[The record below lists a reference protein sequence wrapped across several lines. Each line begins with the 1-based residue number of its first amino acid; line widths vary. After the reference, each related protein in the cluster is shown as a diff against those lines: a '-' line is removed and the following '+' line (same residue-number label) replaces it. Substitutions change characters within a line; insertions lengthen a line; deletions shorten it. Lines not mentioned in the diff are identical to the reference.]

1 MVPVSTRR
9 WRARWPWRRRVGVL
23 HQMEVAECG
32 AASLAMVLGYHG
44 HHAPLPEVR
53 QACAVARD
61 GASALNV
68 LRAAREYGLEASAR
82 QVKDVGLLEKLPLPA
97 ILHWDFSHFVVLESV
112 CRGRLDIIDPSFGR
126 REVSAEE
133 AGRRF
138 TGVALVFQPTP
149 ALGFRPPSRPSL
161 ARYRTLLSQLVPSMG
176 QILVASLT
184 LQFVGLMFPIGIRIL
199 LDLIII
205 PRQDVWLWGLGFAL
219 GGAVLARMLLTLV
232 RSWVLQGLQNALD
245 LSLMGRF
252 VEHLLRLPLVFFQ
265 QRETGDLV
273 QRVQSNAVL
282 RSLFSTQSLSA
293 LLDVFLLIGYALL
306 MLAFEWR
313 LALIVLG
320 FGVVRGLQL
329 AVLRRRNQRIMT
341 SELAGLGRE
350 EGALVAALTGLETT
364 RAIGAEDRMAERWV
378 QHLVTET
385 NSRLERRRLDINA
398 GQLITVLRGCALAAV
413 FLVGGQAVLANE
425 MTIGVFA
432 SFLTLQALFLVP
444 LDSLM
449 LAASQLQFLGT
460 HLRRL
465 DDVLDT
471 PVEPAGE
478 ADPGRLRG
486 AIALSDVSFSYSV
499 AVAPL
504 LQSVSLSIRP
514 GEKVAIVGRS
524 GAGKSTLARLMLG
537 MYLPTD
543 GAIAFDGR
551 DLREL
556 DLRRVRSQMGVV
568 LQETFLFD
576 DTVRANLSLNDPDTP
591 LQRLQWAARLAC
603 IDDVIDALPLG
614 YATRLGENGSIL
626 SGGQRQRLSLA
637 RALAHRPSVLLLDE
651 ATSSLD
657 LETEARVHANLAQ
670 LGCTRI
676 VIAHRLA
683 TVQDA
688 DRILVLGEGRLLQE
702 GTYACLAAREGPF
715 LELLNSLRYREVE
728 ALHA

>member
-1 MVPVSTRR
+1 MSTARG
-9 WRARWPWRRRVGVL
+9 RALWPWRKRVGVL
-23 HQMEVAECG
+23 HQMEVADCG

-53 QACAVARD
+53 QACGVARD
-61 GASALNV
+61 GVSALNI
-68 LRAAREYGLEASAR
+68 LCAARQYGLDASAR
-82 QVKDVGLLEKLPLPA
+82 KVRDASLLEKMPLPA
-97 ILHWDFSHFVVLESV
+97 ILHWDFCHFVVVESV
-112 CRGRLDIIDPSFGR
+112 RRGRLRIIDPSFGR

-138 TGVALVFQPTP
+138 TGVALIFQPTP
-149 ALGFRPPSRPSL
+149 ALSSRPQSRPSMARYKTLL
-161 ARYRTLLSQLVPSMG
+161 ARFVPSMG
-176 QILVASLT
+176 QILVASLA
-184 LQFVGLMFPIGIRIL
+184 LQVVGLMFPLGIRVL

-205 PRQDVWLWGLGFAL
+205 PQQSVWLWGLGFGL

-232 RSWVLQGLQNALD
+232 RSWVVQGLQNALD
-245 LSLMGRF
+245 TSLMGRF
-252 VEHLLRLPLVFFQ
+252 VEHLLLLPLAFFQ

-282 RSLFSTQSLSA
+282 RSLISTQTLSA
-293 LLDVFLLIGYALL
+293 LLDIFLLVGYVLL

-320 FGVVRGLQL
+320 FGLIRVLQL
-329 AVLRRRNQRIMT
+329 AVLRRRNQRIMA

-364 RAIGAEDRMAERWV
+364 RAIGAEDRMAERWGV
-378 QHLVTET
+378 HLVAET
-385 NSRLERRRLDINA
+385 NNRLDRRRLDINA

-413 FLVGGQAVLANE
+413 FLVGGQAVLAHD

-471 PVEPAGE
+471 PFEPTGDV
-478 ADPGRLRG
+478 DPGRLCG
-486 AIALSDVSFSYSV
+486 AITLSDVSFSYS
-499 AVAPL
+499 AAAAPL
-504 LQSVSLSIRP
+504 LQSVSMSIRP
-514 GEKVAIVGRS
+514 GEKIAIVGRS
-524 GAGKSTLARLMLG
+524 GSGKSTLARLLLG
-537 MYLPTD
+537 MHLPTE
-543 GAIAFDGR
+543 GVIAFDGR
-551 DLREL
+551 DMR
-556 DLRRVRSQMGVV
+556 DLNLQMVRSQMGVV

-576 DTVRANLSLNDPDTP
+576 DTVRANLALNDPGTP
-591 LQRLQWAARLAC
+591 LQRLQWAARVAC

-614 YATRLGENGSIL
+614 YATRLGENGCAL

-637 RALAHRPSVLLLDE
+637 RALAHKPAVLLLDE

-657 LETEARVHANLAQ
+657 METEARVHANLAE

-676 VIAHRLA
+676 VIAHRLE
-683 TVQDA
+683 TVKDA
-688 DRILVLGEGRLLQE
+688 DRIFVLGDGRILQE
-702 GTYACLAAREGPF
+702 GSYAGLISREGPF
-715 LELLNSLRYREVE
+715 RDLLDALQCSEVE
-728 ALHA
+728 AAHA